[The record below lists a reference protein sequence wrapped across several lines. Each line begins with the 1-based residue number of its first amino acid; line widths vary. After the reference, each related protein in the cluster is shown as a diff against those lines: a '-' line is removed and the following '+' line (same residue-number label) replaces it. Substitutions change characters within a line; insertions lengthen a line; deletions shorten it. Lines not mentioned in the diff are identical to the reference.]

1 MDKVFR
7 VELATDKRRYCELEL
22 PATAYEL
29 LDALEKLQMTPG
41 EKPEW
46 EIIEDHKFHFLDVHL
61 SGECDLYQL
70 NALATRLSELTSTD
84 RIAFEGLF
92 NQEVA
97 KKYGPITIATIVD
110 LAYST
115 DCCHVVEG
123 VNTDAKLGEFYA
135 ENGFMPELEALPD
148 CVFQL
153 LDFDKL
159 GEKMRLEDGGILTNR
174 GYVSQ
179 QSDLKRVYDTL
190 TLVPKKP
197 DYAISLMI
205 GRYPFGTNDKPEKIV
220 PLELPA
226 TQGELAD
233 ALERSGAA
241 TWDEVVFQVE
251 DCAIPYILEEL
262 DYDGIDE
269 LNELARAIKQRDTRG
284 ERQKLKAVLH
294 ASDVREVSTATS
306 IAENL
311 DDYLFESNQRN
322 AEEVGLEELR
332 FTVDSSVLPVLLKHI
347 NLCGYGNS
355 VMEIH
360 NSKLTPYG
368 LVERRDGQAMQL
380 TAETGPKMTMM

>member
-22 PATAYEL
+22 PASPYEL
-29 LDALEKLQMTPG
+29 LDALEKLQMPPG

-46 EIIEDHKFHFLDVHL
+46 EFIENHNFHFLDVHL

-70 NALATRLSELTSTD
+70 NALATRLSELDNTG
-84 RIAFEGLF
+84 RIAFEGMF

-97 KKYGPITIATIVD
+97 KKYGPITIATMVD

-123 VNTDAKLGEFYA
+123 VNTDTKLGEFYA
-135 ENGFMPELEALPD
+135 ENGFIPELESLPE
-148 CVFQL
+148 CVFCL

-174 GYVSQ
+174 GYVSH
-179 QSDLKRVYDTL
+179 QSDLKQVYDTL
-190 TLVPKKP
+190 TFVPKKP
-197 DYAISLMI
+197 DYAVRLMI
-205 GRYPFGTNDKPEKIV
+205 GRYPFETDGTPEKIM

-226 TQGELAD
+226 TQDKLAE

-241 TWDEVVFQVE
+241 TWDEVVFLVE
-251 DCAIPYILEEL
+251 DCAIPRILEEM

-269 LNELARAIKQRDTRG
+269 LNELAHAIKQRETRG
-284 ERQKLKAVLH
+284 ELTKLKAVLH
-294 ASDVREVSTATS
+294 VANCSDISTATFV
-306 IAENL
+306 AETL
-311 DDYLFESNQRN
+311 DDYLFQLDQRS

-332 FTVDSSVLPVLLKHI
+332 FIVDSSALAVLQKHV
-347 NLCGYGNS
+347 NLSSYGTA
-355 VMEIH
+355 VMEKD

-368 LVERRDGQAMQL
+368 LVERRDGQSMQL
-380 TAETGPKMTMM
+380 AEEPGPEMVMM

>member
-22 PATAYEL
+22 PASPYEL

-46 EIIEDHKFHFLDVHL
+46 EFIENHNFHFLDVHL

-70 NALATRLSELTSTD
+70 NALATRLSELDSTG
-84 RIAFEGLF
+84 RIAFEGMF

-97 KKYGPITIATIVD
+97 KKYGPITIATMVD

-123 VNTDAKLGEFYA
+123 VNTDTKLGKFYA

-153 LDFDKL
+153 LDFDKI
-159 GEKMRLEDGGILTNR
+159 GEKMRLEDGGVLTNR

-179 QSDLKRVYDTL
+179 QSDLKQLYDTL
-190 TLVPKKP
+190 TLEPKKP
-197 DYAISLMI
+197 GYAVRLMI
-205 GRYPFGTNDKPEKIV
+205 GRYPFETDGTPEKIV

-226 TQGELAD
+226 TQDELAE

-241 TWDEVVFQVE
+241 TWDEVVFLVE
-251 DCAIPYILEEL
+251 DCAIPRILEEM

-269 LNELARAIKQRDTRG
+269 LNELAHAIKQRETRG
-284 ERQKLKAVLH
+284 ELTKLKAVLY
-294 ASDVREVSTATS
+294 ASDIREVSTAIFIT
-306 IAENL
+306 ENL

-332 FTVDSSVLPVLLKHI
+332 LIVDSSVLPVLQKHV
-347 NLCGYGNS
+347 NLCGYGNA
-355 VMEIH
+355 VMEEH
-360 NSKLTPYG
+360 HSRLTPYG
-368 LVERRDGQAMQL
+368 LVERRDGQSMQL
-380 TAETGPKMTMM
+380 AEEPGPRMTMM

>member
-22 PATAYEL
+22 PASPYEL
-29 LDALEKLQMTPG
+29 LDALEKLQMPPG

-46 EIIEDHKFHFLDVHL
+46 EFIENHNFHFLDVHL

-70 NALATRLSELTSTD
+70 NALATRLSELDNTG
-84 RIAFEGLF
+84 RIAFEGMF

-97 KKYGPITIATIVD
+97 KKYGPITIATMVD

-123 VNTDAKLGEFYA
+123 VNTDTKLGEFYA
-135 ENGFMPELEALPD
+135 ENGFIPELESLPE
-148 CVFQL
+148 CVFCL

-179 QSDLKRVYDTL
+179 QSDLKQVYDTL
-190 TLVPKKP
+190 TFVPKKP
-197 DYAISLMI
+197 DYAVRLMI
-205 GRYPFGTNDKPEKIV
+205 GRYPFETDGTPEKIM

-226 TQGELAD
+226 TQDKLAE

-241 TWDEVVFQVE
+241 TWDEVVFLVE
-251 DCAIPYILEEL
+251 DCAIPRILEEM
-262 DYDGIDE
+262 DNDGIDE
-269 LNELARAIKQRDTRG
+269 LNELARAIKRRAIKG
-284 ERQKLKAVLH
+284 ELQKLKAVLH
-294 ASDVREVSTATS
+294 AANCVDIGTATS

-311 DDYLFESNQRN
+311 DDYLFEVNQRN

-332 FTVDSSVLPVLLKHI
+332 FIVDSSALTVLQKHVD
-347 NLCGYGNS
+347 LSSYGTA
-355 VMEIH
+355 VMEKH
-360 NSKLTPYG
+360 HSKLTPYG
-368 LVERRDGQAMQL
+368 LVERRDGQSMQL
-380 TAETGPKMTMM
+380 AEEPGAEMVMM

>member
-1 MDKVFR
+1 MNCWMHWKNF
-7 VELATDKRRYCELEL
+7 KC
-22 PATAYEL
+22 P
-29 LDALEKLQMTPG
+29 PG

-46 EIIEDHKFHFLDVHL
+46 EFIENHNFHFLDVHL

-70 NALATRLSELTSTD
+70 NALATRLSELDNTG
-84 RIAFEGLF
+84 RIAFEGMF

-97 KKYGPITIATIVD
+97 KKYGPITIATMVD

-123 VNTDAKLGEFYA
+123 VNTDTKLGEFYA
-135 ENGFMPELEALPD
+135 ENGFIPELESLPE
-148 CVFQL
+148 CVFCL

-179 QSDLKRVYDTL
+179 QSDLKQVYDTL
-190 TLVPKKP
+190 TFVPKKP
-197 DYAISLMI
+197 DYAVRLMI
-205 GRYPFGTNDKPEKIV
+205 GRYPFETDGTPEKIM

-226 TQGELAD
+226 TQDKLAE

-241 TWDEVVFQVE
+241 TWDEVVFLVE
-251 DCAIPYILEEL
+251 DCAIPRILEEM

-269 LNELARAIKQRDTRG
+269 LNELARAIKRRATKG
-284 ERQKLKAVLH
+284 ELQKLKAVLH
-294 ASDVREVSTATS
+294 AANCVDIGTATS

-311 DDYLFESNQRN
+311 DDYLFEVNQRN

-332 FTVDSSVLPVLLKHI
+332 FIVDSSALTVLQKHV
-347 NLCGYGNS
+347 NLSSYGTA
-355 VMEIH
+355 VMEKH
-360 NSKLTPYG
+360 HSKLTPYG
-368 LVERRDGQAMQL
+368 LVERRDGQSMQL
-380 TAETGPKMTMM
+380 AEEPGAEMVMM